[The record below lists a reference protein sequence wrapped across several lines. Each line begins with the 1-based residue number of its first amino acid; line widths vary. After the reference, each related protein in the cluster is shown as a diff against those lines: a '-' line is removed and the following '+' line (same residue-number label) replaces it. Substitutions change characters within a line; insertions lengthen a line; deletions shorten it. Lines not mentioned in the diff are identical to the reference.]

1 MNLSNFFKLNKK
13 ESKPSV
19 EEREYTILNKEA
31 LAEEKKVAV
40 VVPVYNAEEYVR
52 KTVDSVIL
60 QNIGFQHISLIL
72 VDDCSTDDSRNILTE
87 YAELYENITVVFLK
101 DNTGTPL
108 IRETWGLSWQ
118 MQSTLHFW
126 MRMIGLRRTELKS
139 YSTCLKEIR

>member
-13 ESKPSV
+13 ESKPSI

-87 YAELYENITVVFLK
+87 YAEL
-101 DNTGTPL
+101 
-108 IRETWGLSWQ
+108 
-118 MQSTLHFW
+118 
-126 MRMIGLRRTELKS
+126 
-139 YSTCLKEIR
+139 

>member
-1 MNLSNFFKLNKK
+1 
-13 ESKPSV
+13 
-19 EEREYTILNKEA
+19 
-31 LAEEKKVAV
+31 EEKKVAV

-101 DNTGTPL
+101 DNTGTPAYPRNL
-108 IRETWGLSWQ
+108 GI
-118 MQSTLHFW
+118 
-126 MRMIGLRRTELKS
+126 ELANAK
-139 YSTCLKEIR
+139 YI